1 MGAEDERDAVEEDG
15 GEEVLEMDE
24 EIERKAAQEDRRE
37 VRKLADPRKP
47 TQSEVVEHEMTR
59 IPYRNWCPICV
70 RCRGKDLDHRK
81 SVEEDR
87 GVSEFAFDYCF
98 PGDELGFKLVVL
110 TGRERITGMYFAT
123 AVPTKGSSGR
133 FAVDKA
139 LDYIHEAGDS
149 GNRILVKTDQEP
161 AIRTWIKDLV
171 EARKKDARLW
181 RKLLSRARVAMVV

>member
-1 MGAEDERDAVEEDG
+1 MRAGADAARRTVHRIFPAGAASIAWQNLVRPWAKIMGAGDERDAVEEDG

-47 TQSEVVEHEMTR
+47 TQSEVVEHEMTH
-59 IPYRNWCPICV
+59 IPYRSWCPTCV

-98 PGDELGFKLVVL
+98 LGDEDGNKLTVL
-110 TGRERITGMYFAT
+110 VGCWSGT
-123 AVPTKGSSGR
+123 AK
-133 FAVDKA
+133 
-139 LDYIHEAGDS
+139 
-149 GNRILVKTDQEP
+149 
-161 AIRTWIKDLV
+161 
-171 EARKKDARLW
+171 
-181 RKLLSRARVAMVV
+181 